1 MADKRTPFAPHSS
14 ARDQS
19 EVTRPSET
27 VAVERKPPPAAA
39 TNVWTRKAGAFGRNP
54 VPAD

>member
-1 MADKRTPFAPHSS
+1 MADKRTPFAPHFS
-14 ARDQS
+14 ARDQP